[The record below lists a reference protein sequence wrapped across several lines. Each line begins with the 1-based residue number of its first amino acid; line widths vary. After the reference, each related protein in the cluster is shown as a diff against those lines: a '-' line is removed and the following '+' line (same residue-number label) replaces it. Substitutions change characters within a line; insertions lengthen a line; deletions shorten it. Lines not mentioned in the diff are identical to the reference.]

1 MRRLLLPSA
10 LAVVGLAAATT
21 SVAQVA
27 VNLPPGDG
35 RELTAMACSQCHGLS
50 VITAMRDG
58 TPGWKHRVG
67 NMVLRGAQLTP
78 READTVIGYLADN
91 FGPVTGVAN
100 GSVALPGGPGK
111 ELVEQRCGLCHG
123 LERVVAVK
131 RRKSDWNGIV
141 ASMYERSGISAP
153 DEVKTITAY
162 LIAQF
167 GDE

>member
-1 MRRLLLPSA
+1 MRRLLLPGA
-10 LAVVGLAAATT
+10 FAAVWLAAATT
-21 SVAQVA
+21 GVAQVT

-35 RELTAMACSQCHGLS
+35 RELTATACSQCHGLS

-58 TPGWKHRVG
+58 MPGWKHHVA

-78 READTVIGYLADN
+78 READTVIGYLSDN
-91 FGPVTGVAN
+91 FGPGTAAGKD
-100 GSVALPGGPGK
+100 SVALPVGPGK
-111 ELVEQRCGLCHG
+111 ELVEQRCGICHG

-131 RRKSDWNGIV
+131 RRKSDWTGIV
-141 ASMYERSGISAP
+141 VNMYERSGLSAP
-153 DEVKTITAY
+153 DEVRTITAY

>member
-1 MRRLLLPSA
+1 MRRLSLPSA
-10 LAVVGLAAATT
+10 LAAVSLAAATT
-21 SVAQVA
+21 GMAQVA

-35 RELTAMACSQCHGLS
+35 RDLTATACSQCHGLS

-91 FGPVTGVAN
+91 FGPGASAAN
-100 GSVALPGGPGK
+100 DRVALPGGPGK

-141 ASMYERSGISAP
+141 ANMFERSGMSAP
-153 DEVKTITAY
+153 DEMAAITGY
-162 LIAQF
+162 LIGQF
-167 GDE
+167 GEE